1 MGDRE
6 GKAKQMYGGLFV
18 EMLQPKPATWGQ
30 TVGKTVG
37 AVVGGLGTLL
47 WRRQEPPS
55 DQ

>member
-6 GKAKQMYGGLFV
+6 GKAKQMYGGLFGDTP
-18 EMLQPKPATWGQ
+18 QPKPATWGQ

-47 WRRQEPPS
+47 WRR
-55 DQ
+55 